1 MASSKSEFSL
11 GWKILLAGLIG
22 VAFGASPIP
31 FNTLGFAIG
40 PIHDEMGWSF
50 AEISLGFTIFG
61 IVASLLAPVY
71 GWLADRYG
79 VRIVAIL
86 STAAFAI
93 TFAMVGLTPASILIF
108 YLAWFVV
115 GLVGIGST
123 SVTWSRAVNMWF
135 FHNRGLA
142 LGILLLG
149 TSLSALIVPHIAVW
163 SIAEFGWRGM
173 YPVVALLPLLIAVP
187 LAILWFREP
196 RPEEAPEAIM
206 SGGALTGMTLGQ
218 SLRDRRFWTLWVS
231 IACIALA
238 YGGAHVHMPEII
250 KQHGMSTELAAGI
263 MGTIGISIFVGRLF
277 TGWLFD
283 RLWAPMVCLPILLI
297 PAIAC
302 YWLQGTATDEVK
314 IYLSAIMLGF
324 AAGAESDLIA
334 YLASR
339 YFGMANYGKIYGMLY
354 MPFGIAAGISP
365 VLYGRVRDVTGNYDG
380 MLQASMILFVVGAL
394 LLLTLGRYP
403 DFAKQ
408 AAKNN
413 PSKPLTA

>member
-1 MASSKSEFSL
+1 MVSSKSEFSH

-297 PAIAC
+297 
-302 YWLQGTATDEVK
+302 
-314 IYLSAIMLGF
+314 
-324 AAGAESDLIA
+324 
-334 YLASR
+334 
-339 YFGMANYGKIYGMLY
+339 
-354 MPFGIAAGISP
+354 
-365 VLYGRVRDVTGNYDG
+365 
-380 MLQASMILFVVGAL
+380 
-394 LLLTLGRYP
+394 
-403 DFAKQ
+403 
-408 AAKNN
+408 
-413 PSKPLTA
+413 